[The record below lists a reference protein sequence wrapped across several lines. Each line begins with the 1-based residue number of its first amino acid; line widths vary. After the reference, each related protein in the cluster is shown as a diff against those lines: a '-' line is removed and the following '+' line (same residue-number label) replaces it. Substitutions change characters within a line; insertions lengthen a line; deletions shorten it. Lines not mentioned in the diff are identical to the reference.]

1 MIRRCSLTFTALAC
15 IASAS
20 ISTSFAQSPRTIRV
34 GGTGTAAVSPNSVVV
49 RGSLAQGGDTAK
61 EAIEK
66 FSAAKEKLADALG
79 GDKHPEWNV
88 EFAGEKLA
96 KGSEVDAAGGAA
108 VAIAAF
114 GGGIGGDAAAT
125 KFSLSEEVV
134 VRMKIAGDMQ
144 RTGIVKQLSGIID
157 GAAKAGLKFGAAQN
171 NIYAQMGLG
180 LSPGIV
186 QFELNEDRQK
196 QLRADAYAAAYAD
209 ARTRGEA
216 LAKLAGGRLG
226 KAVSVEEQL
235 SAADGDAMETAQMN
249 LLSRMMGGQT
259 SMTSG
264 AIDHN
269 GRIEMQQQLVVTFE
283 LLD

>member
-1 MIRRCSLTFTALAC
+1 MIRPTMLLLLTFAQVMWAGSSP
-15 IASAS
+15 AA
-20 ISTSFAQSPRTIRV
+20 AQSPRTIRV
-34 GGTGTAAVSPNSVVV
+34 GGAGTAAVSPNSVVV
-49 RGSLAQGGDTAK
+49 RGSLSHGGDTAK

-66 FSAAKEKLADALG
+66 FGEAKEKLADALG

-88 EFAGEKLA
+88 EFAGEKLV
-96 KGSEVDAAGGAA
+96 KGSEMDAAGGAA

-114 GGGIGGDAAAT
+114 GGGVGGEAAK

-134 VRMKIAGDMQ
+134 VRMKIENDMQ

-180 LSPGIV
+180 LSPGFV

-196 QLRADAYAAAYAD
+196 QLRARAYAAAYAD

-216 LAKLAGGRLG
+216 LAKLTGGRLG
-226 KAVSVEEQL
+226 KAISVEEQL
-235 SAADGDAMETAQMN
+235 SAADSDAMEAAQVN
-249 LLSRMMGGQT
+249 LLSRMMGAQT
-259 SMTSG
+259 SITSG